1 MLSVFKRIQD
11 KKKYEYCQQLNKDF
25 IRKTVLKYKDN
36 PINRE
41 KKNTEQ
47 NILSLIEKYNNT
59 EINDVTDIVVPE
71 ENLFQPMVLLSL
83 TAISFVYRFYHYY
96 FFRKMFPNK

>member
-41 KKNTEQ
+41 KKIQ
-47 NILSLIEKYNNT
+47 NRI
-59 EINDVTDIVVPE
+59 
-71 ENLFQPMVLLSL
+71 
-83 TAISFVYRFYHYY
+83 FYL
-96 FFRKMFPNK
+96 